1 MWPIVKR
8 PSAYCNHSN
17 KWPFRSTI
25 TCVDTV
31 EQRRVD
37 PRKQRTMDALLS
49 AAQRMFAERPVED
62 VTVEEIGRDAGV
74 AVGSIYNNF
83 GSKEGLYAAVV
94 ARALDVDRDYMDR
107 AYTPDRSPI
116 EQLLAASEQYLRF
129 ALDHPQFFRMLAFP
143 TKPGPYPAAAETT
156 ALLALRV
163 DEQNSRMVDAIER
176 GIADGSIRPL
186 DPQSTA
192 TILWASWNG
201 IISLAW
207 RHDDLQQSPE
217 ELADLIERAAD
228 LISHGLRLED
238 HS

>member
-1 MWPIVKR
+1 
-8 PSAYCNHSN
+8 
-17 KWPFRSTI
+17 
-25 TCVDTV
+25 
-31 EQRRVD
+31 
-37 PRKQRTMDALLS
+37 MDSLVA
-49 AAQRMFAERPVED
+49 AAQLMFTERPVDE
-62 VTVEEIGRDAGV
+62 VTVEEIGQHAGV

-107 AYTPDRSPI
+107 AYTPDRKPI

-143 TKPGPYPAAAETT
+143 NKPSPYPAAAETA

-163 DEQNSRMVDAIER
+163 DEQNARMVDAIER
-176 GIADGSIRPL
+176 GIADGSIRDL

-192 TILWASWNG
+192 TVLWASWNG

-207 RHDDLQQSPE
+207 RHDDLRQSPE
-217 ELADLIERAAD
+217 ELAELIARAAD
-228 LISHGLRLED
+228 LVSYGLRLR
-238 HS
+238 

>member
-1 MWPIVKR
+1 MDVIV
-8 PSAYCNHSN
+8 
-17 KWPFRSTI
+17 
-25 TCVDTV
+25 
-31 EQRRVD
+31 QRRMD
-37 PRKQRTMDALLS
+37 PRKQRTMDSLVA
-49 AAQRMFAERPVED
+49 AAQLMFTERPVDE
-62 VTVEEIGRDAGV
+62 VTVEEIGQHAGV

-107 AYTPDRSPI
+107 AYTPDRNPI

-143 TKPGPYPAAAETT
+143 TKPSPYPAAVETT

-163 DEQNSRMVDAIER
+163 DEQNARMVDAIER
-176 GIADGSIRPL
+176 GIADGSIRRL
-186 DPQSTA
+186 DPQATA

-207 RHDDLQQSPE
+207 RHDDLQQSPA
-217 ELADLIERAAD
+217 ELAVLIERAAD
-228 LISHGLRLED
+228 LVS
-238 HS
+238 

>member
-1 MWPIVKR
+1 V
-8 PSAYCNHSN
+8 
-17 KWPFRSTI
+17 
-25 TCVDTV
+25 TCVDAV
-31 EQRRVD
+31 AQRRLD
-37 PRKQRTMDALLS
+37 PRKQRTMDALLA

-62 VTVEEIGRDAGV
+62 VTVEEIGQDAGV

-107 AYTPDRSPI
+107 AYTPERSPI

-143 TKPGPYPAAAETT
+143 TKPGPYPAAVETT

-163 DEQNSRMVDAIER
+163 DEQNARMVDAIER
-176 GIADGSIRPL
+176 GIADGSIRHL
-186 DPQSTA
+186 DHRATA

-207 RHDDLQQSPE
+207 RHDDLHQSPE
-217 ELADLIERAAD
+217 ELAALIERAAD
-228 LISHGLRLED
+228 LISHGLRLT
-238 HS
+238 

>member
-1 MWPIVKR
+1 M
-8 PSAYCNHSN
+8 
-17 KWPFRSTI
+17 
-25 TCVDTV
+25 
-31 EQRRVD
+31 D
-37 PRKQRTMDALLS
+37 PRKQRTMDSLVA
-49 AAQRMFAERPVED
+49 AAQLMFTERPVDE
-62 VTVEEIGRDAGV
+62 VTVEEIGQHAGV

-107 AYTPDRSPI
+107 AYTPDRKPI

-143 TKPGPYPAAAETT
+143 TKPSPYPAAAETT

-163 DEQNSRMVDAIER
+163 AEQNGRMVDAIER
-176 GIADGSIRPL
+176 GIADGSIRQL
-186 DPQSTA
+186 NPQATA

-207 RHDDLQQSPE
+207 RHDDLQRSSEQ
-217 ELADLIERAAD
+217 LAELIERAAD
-228 LISHGLRLED
+228 LVSHGLRLR
-238 HS
+238 

>member
-1 MWPIVKR
+1 MVFPQYDG
-8 PSAYCNHSN
+8 P
-17 KWPFRSTI
+17 
-25 TCVDTV
+25 VDV
-31 EQRRVD
+31 IAQRRMD
-37 PRKQRTMDALLS
+37 PRKQRTMDSLVA
-49 AAQRMFAERPVED
+49 AAQLMFTERPVDE
-62 VTVEEIGRDAGV
+62 VTVEEIGQHAGV

-107 AYTPDRSPI
+107 AYTPDRKPI

-143 TKPGPYPAAAETT
+143 NKPSPYPAAAETA

-163 DEQNSRMVDAIER
+163 DEQNARMVDAIER
-176 GIADGSIRPL
+176 GIADGSIRDL

-192 TILWASWNG
+192 TVLWASWNG

-207 RHDDLQQSPE
+207 RHDDLRQSPE
-217 ELADLIERAAD
+217 ELAELIARAAD
-228 LISHGLRLED
+228 LVSYGLRLR
-238 HS
+238 